1 MRTNF
6 FGDKGDKQ
14 NNNKSVRKILYNVPP
29 YHRVWVVWCQ
39 LNFFSIIFVVAVVVV
54 VVVVVVVD
62 KVLLILLII

>member
-6 FGDKGDKQ
+6 FETKETNKK
-14 NNNKSVRKILYNVPP
+14 NKSVRKILYNVPP

-39 LNFFSIIFVVAVVVV
+39 LNFSSIIFVVAVV